1 MKKTLDLCG
10 QCAPKMEYGWKL
22 TKLSRPSDLKITCAL
37 CGRRRYG
44 AVYEAELKAAGK
56 NPGPVSP
63 DETEAGK

>member
-1 MKKTLDLCG
+1 MKKTVELCG
-10 QCAPKMEYGWKL
+10 ACQAKMENGWKL
-22 TKLSRPSDLKITCAL
+22 TRLSRPSDLKITCAL

-44 AVYEAELKAAGK
+44 AVYEMEKKSAGK

>member
-1 MKKTLDLCG
+1 MKKTIELCTP
-10 QCAPKMEYGWKL
+10 CSVKMAEGYRL
-22 TKLSRPSDLKITCAL
+22 ARLSRPSDLKITCAL

-44 AVYEAELKAAGK
+44 AVYEMEKKSAGK